1 MSGEQGKKRETAGVG
16 THATPESLPS
26 GLAALFASA
35 GPAAKAR
42 PVEKWNPPHC
52 GMIDMRITAD
62 GSWHYRGSPIGRP
75 ALVKLFAS
83 ILRRDPEG
91 YVLVTPVE
99 RVGITVED
107 VPFIAVE
114 MAASEAA
121 GGRVLTFRTNVDDI
135 VQAGPNHPLRFET
148 DAKGGM
154 KPYVHIRGGLWA
166 RLTRALALD
175 LADLVEVRPDA
186 AGGQI
191 MGVASAGAFFAIA
204 AAGDGEDGG
213 T

>member
-1 MSGEQGKKRETAGVG
+1 MSGERGKPGRTAGEG
-16 THATPESLPS
+16 PQAAPEGLPA

-35 GPAAKAR
+35 GPSTKAR

-62 GSWHYRGSPIGRP
+62 GAWHYRGSPIGRP

-99 RVGITVED
+99 RVGIKVDD
-107 VPFIAVE
+107 VPFLAVE
-114 MAASEAA
+114 MAASEEAD
-121 GGRVLTFRTNVDDI
+121 GRVLTFGTNVDDI
-135 VQAGPNHPLRFET
+135 VRAGPDHPLRFET

-154 KPYVHIRGGLWA
+154 KPYVHVRGDLWA

-175 LADLVEVRPDA
+175 LADLVETRPDA
-186 AGGQI
+186 AGGEI
-191 MGVASAGAFFAIA
+191 MGIASAGVFFAIA
-204 AAGDGEDGG
+204 AAEDGEDGW